1 METQAVISR
10 LFALGSIER
19 RGLPLLAPGAVGF
32 LLTDDSGIIAQ
43 KSHWRP
49 LVPKWYLNKIDVVGG
64 FLSGLSLTLP
74 RGLICI
80 IGPRGSGKST
90 LAEAIRYAFL
100 GTKGPSDDRYALI
113 KANLGQ
119 SVLSALAQRDGDK
132 TIFKVKRAFGQP
144 AALTGENGRPVAEV
158 DLDRG
163 TFLPID
169 GYSADRIE
177 KIAVES
183 FGDLRRTL
191 LDELR
196 AEELHAI
203 QMNVSDFCRQLEAN
217 ADAIRSA
224 NRAIGDLTERIE
236 ELGDARGR
244 LSALPETEADLTSVQ
259 LMSAARQAQ
268 ASEQE
273 ARNIS
278 EGIKAT
284 EMGRQAIQES
294 ISSLVGRLQQPLRL
308 AESANGQAIEP
319 LESGL
324 REVARQLAEFAVDI
338 DKSVANAM
346 DLLRHTSEEVAVIH
360 KAQLAAYANL
370 QEKNHIAGAAIKERT
385 AAQQA
390 VASLEALERERSEV
404 QERLREL
411 RQKRAEIKGDYLL
424 ERERISEVRE
434 AVAAQLQREAGSKV
448 RVRIARNADS
458 LDYQQT
464 LLSGLKGAR
473 VKNHEEILRSLM
485 RLRPE
490 QLAQVILEN
499 DFGEFE
505 AMTSLGGERGRRILN
520 SCRENLDPLSLEV
533 VAIEDKVSIE
543 LNVGTDG
550 EPHFKDAA
558 DLSSGQKCT
567 ALLPLLMARRDTP
580 LIIDQPEDNLDNHFI
595 YESVV
600 EAIRRLKKTRQMIFV
615 THNANIPVLGEA
627 ELVVVLDSDGK
638 AGRVV
643 KSGAL
648 DECRD
653 EIIDLLEGG
662 RVAFEMRRKRYGPQ

>member
-1 METQAVISR
+1 M
-10 LFALGSIER
+10 
-19 RGLPLLAPGAVGF
+19 
-32 LLTDDSGIIAQ
+32 
-43 KSHWRP
+43 
-49 LVPKWYLNKIDVVGG
+49 PKWYLEKIDVVGG

-74 RGLICI
+74 RGLTCV

-90 LAEAIRYAFL
+90 LAEALRYAFL

-119 SVLSALAQRDGDK
+119 SIVSVIAQRHGDNSIF
-132 TIFKVKRAFGQP
+132 TIRRAFGQP

-183 FGDLRRTL
+183 LGDLRRTL

-196 AEELHAI
+196 AEDLHAI
-203 QMNVSDFCRQLEAN
+203 QMKVSEYRRQLEAN
-217 ADAIRSA
+217 ADAVKSA
-224 NRAIGDLTERIE
+224 DRAIRDLTERIE

-244 LSALPETEADLTSVQ
+244 LSALPKTADDLSSTS
-259 LMSAARQAQ
+259 LLAAAKQAQ
-268 ASEQE
+268 TNTQE

-278 EGIKAT
+278 EVGKAT
-284 EMGRQAIQES
+284 SASRHTIHES
-294 ISSLVGRLQQPLRL
+294 ISSLVAKFEQPLRL
-308 AESANGQAIEP
+308 ELSANGQAIEP
-319 LESGL
+319 LELGL
-324 REVARQLAEFAVDI
+324 REIARDVADFAAKIDERIANAVDLVRQAQE
-338 DKSVANAM
+338 SLAG
-346 DLLRHTSEEVAVIH
+346 LH
-360 KAQLAAYANL
+360 KVQEAAYADL

-390 VASLEALERERSEV
+390 VSTLEALERERAEA
-404 QERLREL
+404 QEKFRLLKERRGEL
-411 RQKRAEIKGDYLL
+411 KGDYLL
-424 ERERISEVRE
+424 ERERISGVRE

-458 LDYQQT
+458 LEYQQT
-464 LLSGLKGAR
+464 LLNGLKGAR

-490 QLAQVILEN
+490 QLAQIIMED
-499 DFGEFE
+499 DFAEFE
-505 AMTSLGGERGRRILN
+505 AMTSLGAERGRKILS
-520 SCRENLDPLSLEV
+520 SCRENLDPLSLEI

-543 LNVGTDG
+543 LNVGTDAD
-550 EPHFKDAA
+550 PNFKDAA

-600 EAIRRLKKTRQMIFV
+600 EAVRRLKKKRQMIFV

-643 KSGAL
+643 KAGTL
-648 DECRD
+648 DECRN

-662 RVAFEMRRKRYGPQ
+662 RVAFEMRRKRYGPE